1 MIKSVPTNIISGFLG
16 VGKTTFIQRLL
27 ADKPADERWA
37 ILVNEFGEVGID
49 GSIFKGKQ
57 ENNIFVREV
66 PGGCM
71 CCTAGLTMQVA
82 LNQLLAASKP
92 DRLII
97 EPTGLGHLDEV
108 LDILTEEH
116 YQEVLNL
123 GSVLTLVD
131 SRKLVDERYT
141 TNATFKQQIAL
152 ADTIVSAKIDLC
164 SEKDQQVLDE
174 FVEGF
179 GDKPIVRAN
188 ADIQAHLNHLK
199 QPTDYR
205 SQKHNHAHS
214 HSHNAIPPVVS
225 APEEGFTSI
234 DNEGEGFF
242 SRGWIF
248 APDAIFDQVK
258 LVSLFQDEQIER
270 LKGVFIS
277 TNGVFVINKA
287 DDVLSVQAI
296 DDALDSRFE
305 IISRSKID
313 WNTYEMHLQACLVPT
328 KEHF

>member
-1 MIKSVPTNIISGFLG
+1 MIQSVPTNIVSGFLG

-27 ADKPADERWA
+27 AEKPADERWA

-49 GSIFKGKQ
+49 GSIFKGK
-57 ENNIFVREV
+57 NDSNIFVREV

-108 LDILTEEH
+108 LDILAAEH

-123 GSVLTLVD
+123 GSVVTLVD
-131 SRKLVDERYT
+131 ARKLGDERYT
-141 TNATFKQQIAL
+141 TNSTFQQQIAL
-152 ADTIVSAKIDLC
+152 ADTIVSAKVDLC
-164 SEKDQQVLDE
+164 SEQELAQLGEYVSR
-174 FVEGF
+174 F
-179 GDKPIVRAN
+179 GDKPIVQSSD
-188 ADIQAHLNHLK
+188 DIQQHLNYL
-199 QPTDYR
+199 QAPTRYASNTD
-205 SQKHNHAHS
+205 SHGHS
-214 HSHNAIPPVVS
+214 HAPQAIPAVLA
-225 APEEGFTSI
+225 APETGFLSV
-234 DNEGEGFF
+234 DNQGEGFF

-248 APDAIFDQVK
+248 NPEVIFDQVK
-258 LVSLFQDEQIER
+258 LLSLFQDEQIER

-277 TNGVFVINKA
+277 SNGVFVVNKSE
-287 DDVLSVQAI
+287 DVLTTQEI

-305 IISRSKID
+305 IISRNQANCD
-313 WNTYEMHLQACLVPT
+313 GFETRLQACIL
-328 KEHF
+328 KDA